1 MDRHPN
7 DRTTDE
13 EIDESLERAK
23 DFDSFPRIVEAEFH
37 ADAKVQYLHLHLNDG
52 QDLLIPRKML
62 SELDRATD
70 AQATDLFIDPH
81 GVSVW
86 WPQIDDGLYL
96 PDFLEYRWG
105 KVWNGVAA

>member
-1 MDRHPN
+1 MERHLN
-7 DRTTDE
+7 NRTTDE
-13 EIDESLERAK
+13 ELDEAFEGAK

-37 ADAKVQYLHLHLNDG
+37 ADAKVPYLSLHLSDG

-62 SELDRATD
+62 DELDHATD
-70 AQATDLFIDPH
+70 AQAADLFIDPH

-96 PDFLEYRWG
+96 PDFLEHRWG
-105 KVWNGVAA
+105 KVWSGVAA